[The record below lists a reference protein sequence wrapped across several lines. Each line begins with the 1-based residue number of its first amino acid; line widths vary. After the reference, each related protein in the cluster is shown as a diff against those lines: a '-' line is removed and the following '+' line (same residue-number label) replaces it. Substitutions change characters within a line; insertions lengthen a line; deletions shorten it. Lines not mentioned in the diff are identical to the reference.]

1 MERRGS
7 TPVSGSSHRHSK
19 SLGTL
24 NGLNGSTGGLERQ
37 QTGGIGSGGG
47 MGSVPMSPA
56 GSRRSAL
63 SPNLGSAPMSP
74 AGSLGF
80 GREGE
85 WSDIQARLILP
96 LVPGSKI

>member
-1 MERRGS
+1 MDRRESQHTS
-7 TPVSGSSHRHSK
+7 TPPNPTHRHSK

-24 NGLNGSTGGLERQ
+24 NGLNTGGSGLERQ
-37 QTGGIGSGGG
+37 QSGGIGAG

-56 GSRRSAL
+56 GSRRAAL
-63 SPNLGSAPMSP
+63 SPNMASAPMSP

-85 WSDIQARLILP
+85 WSDIQAR
-96 LVPGSKI
+96 